1 MLVNLKEI
9 LALAEKDGNA
19 VGSFNTPNLPSL
31 HAVIAAAEEANRPVI
46 IMHAQV
52 HEEMGLCT
60 LEEITPI
67 MLRAAKEAKVPV
79 CVHLDHGTDA
89 EYVKRG
95 MELGYTSVMFDGSE
109 LEPEENLKIT
119 KEIVQLAHAKGI
131 SVEAEVGSMGAREGG
146 TASDR
151 EALYT
156 DPETAKAFAAE
167 SGIDALAC
175 AFGTAHGLYTEEPK
189 LDFDRVAKIREMT
202 GLPLVMHGGSG
213 VSDKDFAR
221 AIGCGIRKINYYTYM
236 AKAGAEAVLKD
247 ENVLPAMYH
256 DLEKKAEAAMKQ
268 NVLIALK
275 IFEGK

>member
-67 MLRAAKEAKVPV
+67 MLRAAKAAKVPV

-146 TASDR
+146 TASNR

-156 DPETAKAFAAE
+156 DPETAREFAKE

-175 AFGTAHGLYTEEPK
+175 AFGTVHGLYTEAPK
-189 LDFDRVAKIREMT
+189 LDFDRVEKIRELT

-221 AIGCGIRKINYYTYM
+221 AIGCGIRKITRKM
-236 AKAGAEAVLKD
+236 DPV
-247 ENVLPAMYH
+247 VR
-256 DLEKKAEAAMKQ
+256 
-268 NVLIALK
+268 
-275 IFEGK
+275 EGFR

>member
-60 LEEITPI
+60 PEEITPI
-67 MLRAAKEAKVPV
+67 MLRAAKAAKVPV

-119 KEIVQLAHAKGI
+119 
-131 SVEAEVGSMGAREGG
+131 
-146 TASDR
+146 T
-151 EALYT
+151 
-156 DPETAKAFAAE
+156 PE
-167 SGIDALAC
+167 D
-175 AFGTAHGLYTEEPK
+175 
-189 LDFDRVAKIREMT
+189 
-202 GLPLVMHGGSG
+202 
-213 VSDKDFAR
+213 
-221 AIGCGIRKINYYTYM
+221 
-236 AKAGAEAVLKD
+236 
-247 ENVLPAMYH
+247 
-256 DLEKKAEAAMKQ
+256 
-268 NVLIALK
+268 LK
-275 IFEGK
+275 IFKALLSMR